1 MLDLYREQILDL
13 YKNPKN
19 RGKMENPTV
28 TFEEYNPLCGDKIF
42 LQLLIEDGKVADVKF
57 NGEGCAISTAS
68 ASLLTEYIKGKD
80 FAGIGKLKGDDILKL
95 LGVESLTPARLKCAL
110 LPLEGLR
117 HTLSKYQEGGSY
129 GKA

>member
-1 MLDLYREQILDL
+1 MYREQILDL

-28 TFEEYNPLCGDKIF
+28 TFEESNPLCGDMIV
-42 LQLLIEDGKVADVKF
+42 LQLRIENGQLTKAMF
-57 NGEGCAISTAS
+57 EGEGCAISMAAS
-68 ASLLTEYIKGKD
+68 SMLTDYIKGKSLED
-80 FAGIGKLKGDDILKL
+80 LKKLDGEKVLSILGLSGI
-95 LGVESLTPARLKCAL
+95 SPARLKCAL

>member
-1 MLDLYREQILDL
+1 MDLYREQILDL

-28 TFEEYNPLCGDKIF
+28 AYEEYNPLCGYKIV
-42 LQLLIEDGKVADVKF
+42 LQLLIENGVIADVKF
-57 NGEGCAISTAS
+57 NGEGCVISTAA
-68 ASLLTEYIKGKD
+68 ASLLSDYIKGKD
-80 FAGIGKLKGDDILKL
+80 LASISKIKADDILQL

-110 LPLEGLR
+110 LPFEGLR
-117 HTLSKYQEGGSY
+117 RALSKYQEGGSY